1 MVNQKLTDF
10 KLNAFYDYVPV
21 ISRSWETGVA
31 FSGILPWI
39 DAKVP
44 GCIYSDL
51 LRAGLIRDPYYDMQ
65 SLECEWVKDRW
76 WVYQTKFP
84 LSSNAKHFR
93 LTCKGIDY
101 KARIGFNGQLIGEHE
116 GMYVPFRAD
125 ITSLV
130 KTGEEN
136 ELVVTLEHAP
146 DEMGQIGYTEKTWTQ
161 KARFCYHWDWCPR
174 MVHLGLYDDV
184 LIEEFGDA
192 SIDERNIQPVK
203 TGDGWALDCTLGI
216 TGYASC
222 DASIGYVLSKDGKV
236 VASAYN
242 KLSLKEGSQQVH
254 CRLDVDSPEL
264 WYPNGHGPQPLY
276 DLTITL
282 TDGDGVSDQVSQ
294 RVGFRTLEYRRCDGA
309 PEDALPYLPVINGKK
324 IYIRGSNFVPADM
337 MYGALTR
344 EDYRS
349 VLEKAKEAHINL
361 LRVWGGGLIEKEDFY
376 DLCDEYGIMVMQEFI
391 QSSSGVSNE
400 PSVDPHF
407 LELCRA
413 TAQEA
418 TRTRRNHVSLTFWTG
433 GNELFTDE
441 GPVDFDHPTIR
452 MLKDITHQ
460 NNPEVLMLPASPSG
474 KRKGR
479 GSDYKD
485 SDYQGPDHDIHDEW
499 KYGGPV
505 NHYTRYNTADCM
517 LHSEFGVDGMANLDT
532 LRQAVSPA
540 HQKVVFFT
548 DDMVLRHHGETW
560 DTLWRDTEL
569 FGAFAPDELET
580 FIACSQFI
588 QGEGI
593 RYSLEA
599 NRRRQFQNCGSITW
613 QFNEPWPNVS
623 CTNVLDYYRRPKLA
637 YWMLRDAYRP
647 RNLSLRY
654 DKLLWKAQEEY
665 RAQIFV
671 SNDLEPV
678 PSFTLVVTV
687 YDDEGRIA
695 YEQTTTASAGENTS
709 GQIGEIVLT
718 VPPCR
723 GMWIELYSPELRI
736 TSRYFMP
743 VENEQGKI
751 DRQAVRAFV
760 ADYLSH
766 KAQTPED

>member
-10 KLNAFYDYVPV
+10 KLNAFYDYVPI

-31 FSGILPWI
+31 FAGILPWI

-76 WVYQTKFP
+76 WVYQTKFL

-130 KTGEEN
+130 KAGEEN

-222 DASIGYVLSKDGKV
+222 DATIGYVLSKDGQV
-236 VASAYN
+236 VASADN

-254 CRLDVDSPEL
+254 CRLGVGLRRL

-276 DLTITL
+276 DVTITL

-294 RVGFRTLEYRRCDGA
+294 QVGFRTLEYRRCDGA
-309 PEDALPYLPVINGKK
+309 PEDALSYLPVINGKK
-324 IYIRGSNFVPADM
+324 IYIKGSNFVPADM
-337 MYGALTR
+337 MYGALTK

-441 GPVDFDHPTIR
+441 GPVDFEHPTIR

-479 GSDYKD
+479 GSDYQD

-540 HQKVVFFT
+540 HQKVVFFN
-548 DDMVLRHHGETW
+548 DDPVLRHHGEACGTPSGATPSCSVPLPPTSSKPLSPAASSSRGRESA
-560 DTLWRDTEL
+560 TLWRPTAAANSKTAAASP
-569 FGAFAPDELET
+569 GSSTSRGPTSRAPTSSTITAVPSWPTGCCGTLT
-580 FIACSQFI
+580 VRAISRCATTSCC
-588 QGEGI
+588 GK
-593 RYSLEA
+593 
-599 NRRRQFQNCGSITW
+599 RRRSTA
-613 QFNEPWPNVS
+613 
-623 CTNVLDYYRRPKLA
+623 RRFCLQ
-637 YWMLRDAYRP
+637 RP
-647 RNLSLRY
+647 
-654 DKLLWKAQEEY
+654 
-665 RAQIFV
+665 
-671 SNDLEPV
+671 
-678 PSFTLVVTV
+678 
-687 YDDEGRIA
+687 G
-695 YEQTTTASAGENTS
+695 ASALLYAGGHGVRRRGKHRLRADRY
-709 GQIGEIVLT
+709 GQRRRKHLGSN
-718 VPPCR
+718 
-723 GMWIELYSPELRI
+723 W
-736 TSRYFMP
+736 
-743 VENEQGKI
+743 
-751 DRQAVRAFV
+751 
-760 ADYLSH
+760 
-766 KAQTPED
+766 

>member
-130 KTGEEN
+130 KAGEEN

-222 DASIGYVLSKDGKV
+222 DASIGYVLSKDGQV
-236 VASAYN
+236 VASADS

-264 WYPNGHGPQPLY
+264 WYPNCHGPQPLY

-282 TDGDGVSDQVSQ
+282 TDEDGVSDQVSQ
-294 RVGFRTLEYRRCDGA
+294 RVGFRTLEYIRCDGA

-324 IYIRGSNFVPADM
+324 IYIKGSNFVPADM

-433 GNELFTDE
+433 GNELFTGAD
-441 GPVDFDHPTIR
+441 PVDFDHPTIR
-452 MLKDITHQ
+452 MLKDITLK
-460 NNPEVLMLPASPSG
+460 NNPEVLMLPTSPSG
-474 KRKGR
+474 KRKRPGL
-479 GSDYKD
+479 
-485 SDYQGPDHDIHDEW
+485 DYQGPDHDIHDEW

-540 HQKVVFFT
+540 HQKVVFFN
-548 DDMVLRHHGETW
+548 DDPVLRHHGETW

-569 FGAFAPDELET
+569 FGAFAPDELEA

-588 QGEGI
+588 QGEGL

-723 GMWIELYSPELRI
+723 GMCIELYSPELRI
-736 TSRYFMP
+736 TSRYFMA

-766 KAQTPED
+766 KAPVPED